1 MSDVPSA
8 PQLSAVHRSAI
19 GAAAMRSAHLLDAA
33 EPKIFRDELA
43 MSLADLNDEQVRFM
57 SKVLVGINGAD
68 QEAGWVLRARYA
80 EDELARLGARVAQYV
95 VLGAGLD
102 SFALRHAARL
112 GDLRVFE
119 VDDPPMQAWKRDRLR
134 QLEIVAPPQLRF
146 VPADLA
152 TTDIAGALDAAG
164 FQPLPTF
171 ATCLA
176 VTQYLSHAAIDR
188 TLRWAGTLP
197 PGSSLFLTFI
207 VPSPQSDALKE
218 KLAAFGLQF
227 ATFFTPLEMTRL
239 LAAAG
244 FESIRHLAPA
254 EADAAYFEGR
264 ADGLRAPTLE
274 RLVVAT
280 MG

>member
-1 MSDVPSA
+1 MSDVPAA

-19 GAAAMRSAHLLDAA
+19 GAAAMRAAHLLDAA
-33 EPKIFRDELA
+33 EPKIFRDEFAMTLA
-43 MSLADLNDEQVRFM
+43 GLSDEQVRFM
-57 SKVLVGINGAD
+57 AQILAGINSAD
-68 QEAGWVLRARYA
+68 GEAGWAFRARYA

-102 SFALRHAARL
+102 SFALRHADRL

-134 QLEIVAPPQLRF
+134 DLEIVAPPQLRF
-146 VPADLA
+146 APCDFE
-152 TTDIAGALDAAG
+152 TTEIAAALDAAG

-171 ATCLA
+171 ATWLA
-176 VTQYLSHAAIDR
+176 VTQYLSRPAIDR

-197 PGSSLFLTFI
+197 PGSSLLLTFI
-207 VPSPQSDALKE
+207 VPGPQADALKE
-218 KLAAFGLQF
+218 KLAPLGLRF

-254 EADAAYFEGR
+254 EADAVYFAGR
-264 ADGLRAPTLE
+264 TDGLRAPTIE

-280 MG
+280 KV

>member
-1 MSDVPSA
+1 MSDVPPA

-19 GAAAMRSAHLLDAA
+19 AAAAMRAAHLLDAA
-33 EPKIFRDELA
+33 EPKILRDEFA
-43 MSLADLNDEQVRFM
+43 MSLAGLSDAQVRFM
-57 SKVLVGINGAD
+57 AQILAGINGAD
-68 QEAGWVLRARYA
+68 AEATWVLRSRYA
-80 EDELARLGARVAQYV
+80 EDELERLRPRVAQYV

-119 VDDPPMQAWKRDRLR
+119 VDDPTMLAWKRDRLR
-134 QLEIVAPPQLRF
+134 NLGIVPPPQLRF
-146 VPADLA
+146 APFDFE
-152 TTDIAGALDAAG
+152 TTEIAAALDAAG

-171 ATCLA
+171 ATWLG
-176 VTQYLSHAAIDR
+176 VTQYLSRPAIDR
-188 TLRWAGTLP
+188 TLRWASMLP
-197 PGSSLFLTFI
+197 PGSSFLLTFV
-207 VPSPQSDALKE
+207 VPCPEADAIKA
-218 KLAAFGLQF
+218 KLAATGLQF
-227 ATFFTPLEMTRL
+227 ATFFTPLEMTRQ

-254 EADAAYFEGR
+254 DADAVYFAGR

-280 MG
+280 TA